1 MLDIKYMLEITPSL
15 LSVLHVT
22 LIILIAS
29 STLGLGL
36 SILVTAI
43 RIKKVKYLSKVMDL
57 FISFTRSV
65 PIVLQL
71 FLMYYGFPFLLSMIG
86 IHINDFSA
94 AVATV
99 LALTLY
105 NAGYLSE
112 VLRPAYLA
120 VEKGQHEAADGLGYT
135 PFQKFT
141 RIIAPQ
147 VIPIAL
153 PGWGNAL
160 VYLIHDTSLIFT
172 IGVADIM
179 GVANTLVSSSY
190 GAHQIEIYLTIAL
203 LFWAITVSADT
214 MVRIFEKKAAKY
226 NLSNGFAPKKKAK
239 RKMRIL
245 VQKGV

>member
-1 MLDIKYMLEITPSL
+1 MLDLKYMLEITPAL
-15 LSVLHVT
+15 LNVLHVT
-22 LIILIAS
+22 ILILVAS
-29 STLGLGL
+29 SVLGLGL

-43 RIKKVKYLSKVMDL
+43 RLKKIKYVHRVMDMY
-57 FISFTRSV
+57 ISFTRSV

-86 IHINDFSA
+86 IQISDFSA
-94 AVATV
+94 AAATV

-135 PFQKFT
+135 PFQKFI
-141 RIIAPQ
+141 RIIVPQ

-179 GVANTLVSSSY
+179 GVANTLISSSY

-214 MVRIFEKKAAKY
+214 LVRIFEKKASKF
-226 NLSNGFAPKKKAK
+226 NLNNGIAPKRRFK
-239 RKMRIL
+239 RRSRVI
-245 VQKGV
+245 VQKEA